1 MMMILNF
8 PEDADD
14 VVLGDLDEKSSEN
27 WSHLRSRLQDQSSPL
42 QLPLFRFLTPAQ
54 CSAVSL
60 ALLSCTW
67 STRYALAY
75 IGYFFHRSFQF
86 SVQKRW
92 AANQIVHSIKL
103 AQNSR
108 AVKKNTLYV
117 VDQVVGIVIKYL
129 VHQVYLGNKEGVAD
143 VDAVVHTQP
152 DGDDDITGAYHVDG
166 DVPGRHEAAQ
176 VYKAESDCTEDVD

>member
-1 MMMILNF
+1 MMIFSF
-8 PEDADD
+8 PEDEDD
-14 VVLGDLDEKSSEN
+14 VVLGDLDEISFEN

-42 QLPLFRFLTPAQ
+42 QLPLFHFLTPAQ
-54 CSAVSL
+54 CAVCL
-60 ALLSCTW
+60 ALLSSTW

-108 AVKKNTLYV
+108 AVKKTL
-117 VDQVVGIVIKYL
+117 
-129 VHQVYLGNKEGVAD
+129 
-143 VDAVVHTQP
+143 
-152 DGDDDITGAYHVDG
+152 
-166 DVPGRHEAAQ
+166 
-176 VYKAESDCTEDVD
+176 SM